1 MRIRKG
7 GKRIHFIHFEWRH
20 ELYHTSCNVTEKFG
34 SINWWCY
41 WNSKT
46 RNKKRSLSSSY
57 FEGTYVCYD
66 FFIIKTVASS
76 LIKRTLGTGVRERQE
91 GGILPLLSTFVVKKY
106 LWKRSLRAWKG
117 VMTAG
122 IGYNNMDYMDKNS
135 LVQLYPIRNIEITKY
150 FNYEP
155 ESLLKI
161 MKDVFYFTLTP
172 FRSQNI

>member
-1 MRIRKG
+1 M
-7 GKRIHFIHFEWRH
+7 
-20 ELYHTSCNVTEKFG
+20 
-34 SINWWCY
+34 
-41 WNSKT
+41 
-46 RNKKRSLSSSY
+46 
-57 FEGTYVCYD
+57 
-66 FFIIKTVASS
+66 
-76 LIKRTLGTGVRERQE
+76 
-91 GGILPLLSTFVVKKY
+91 
-106 LWKRSLRAWKG
+106 RAWKG

-172 FRSQNI
+172 FCSQNI

>member
-1 MRIRKG
+1 M
-7 GKRIHFIHFEWRH
+7 
-20 ELYHTSCNVTEKFG
+20 
-34 SINWWCY
+34 
-41 WNSKT
+41 
-46 RNKKRSLSSSY
+46 
-57 FEGTYVCYD
+57 
-66 FFIIKTVASS
+66 
-76 LIKRTLGTGVRERQE
+76 
-91 GGILPLLSTFVVKKY
+91 
-106 LWKRSLRAWKG
+106 RAWKG